1 MWRELSPATELSS
14 QNVVALILGGFSFLV
29 LLMPDLFQGAGM
41 NTPQKAVSAYLLKT
55 LVDKLRPEK
64 FPGMPPVVAAL
75 PGFVLRSTVLRSVH
89 CRGRGDIGRPRA
101 RQGTRRDCREARA
114 WPLCRL
120 VANLAAPCFRCRT

>member
-75 PGFVLRSTVLRSVH
+75 AGFVLPSTVLRSVH
-89 CRGRGDIGRPRA
+89 CRGRG
-101 RQGTRRDCREARA
+101 
-114 WPLCRL
+114 
-120 VANLAAPCFRCRT
+120 